1 MAPYRVGVALL
12 RQAERQLAWIDENR
26 ADLQPVRVLGA
37 PDGLVRLVLTFDAMS
52 EADAIEQITDL
63 FEKAA
68 RETGDDVS
76 PSRAGPIGMHAWKVG
91 DDPPPEYEPG

>member
-37 PDGLVRLVLTFDAMS
+37 QDGLVRLVLTFDAMS
-52 EADAIEQITDL
+52 EAGAIEQITDL

-91 DDPPPEYEPG
+91 VDPPPEYGPG

>member
-1 MAPYRVGVALL
+1 MASYRVGVALL

-26 ADLQPVRVLGA
+26 ADLQPIRVLGA
-37 PDGLVRLVLTFDAMS
+37 TDGLVRLVLTFDAMG
-52 EADAIEQITDL
+52 EADAIEQITEL

-91 DDPPPEYEPG
+91 DDPPPEYQPG